1 MLSRCNPLKMRRYLS
16 HLKIQK
22 VTNTHNAIAAD
33 FVANLKLA
41 CSYFPSVSAVSR
53 KVGINR
59 QQFMRYLSGESFPSR
74 HNLRKLCDFFGVD
87 EYELL
92 MPGNQFRN
100 LLRLKK
106 DREEGHSK
114 LPPLLPGLLELAQR
128 QRTELSKNLGYFNA
142 YYLSASRPGWVLKS
156 LIHIYEWED
165 YTLYKRLERLRP
177 HGGRG
182 PVELY
187 KYSGVMCAI
196 GDRLHL
202 MDQETLTGSELTHTI
217 LYPSYRN
224 RVTLLMGLTMGVS
237 GNDAHRP
244 SASRIVLEY
253 AGNKVHL
260 RKAIAE
266 CGLFEMDSD
275 MVPRAVQDYLLHPGY
290 PDIAGQLQAHP
301 V

>member
-1 MLSRCNPLKMRRYLS
+1 
-16 HLKIQK
+16 
-22 VTNTHNAIAAD
+22 VTDSDHFTTAN

-41 CSYFPSVSAVSR
+41 CSYFPSVSEVSR
-53 KVGINR
+53 QVGINR

-92 MPGNQFRN
+92 MPDNQFRN

-106 DREEGHSK
+106 DREGGHSK

-128 QRTELSKNLGYFNA
+128 QRSELSKNLGYFNA

-156 LIHIYEWED
+156 LVHIYEWED

-182 PVELY
+182 VVELY
-187 KYSGVMCAI
+187 KYSGVMCTI

-202 MDQETLTGSELTHTI
+202 LDQETLTGSELTHTI

-266 CGLFEMDSD
+266 CGLFKMHSD
-275 MVPRAVQDYLLHPGY
+275 LVPQVVKDYLIQSGRQ
-290 PDIAGQLQAHP
+290 DIPGQLQAYP
-301 V
+301 L